1 MSTLQEN
8 LNAIKLDKDTN
19 LKPEN
24 LKKNVTCLGIT
35 GTLETG
41 GIDTSDATATANDIA
56 RGKTAYTNG
65 IKIEGALEVLE
76 GPADYGPGMIQQY
89 GTNNYDEEPAIQA
102 TVLSGDNALYNQ
114 IVTPNRTITVNIMQS
129 KIAELVGLTADKI
142 VSGNTILGIE
152 GTAKTEQSLTL
163 DELPLEGLGDD
174 FIDKH
179 NDKFEFTDYDTN
191 VIQNIS
197 YAEDMNGIFPIFK
210 DLDIVKIGVVGATGN
225 NSYPYII
232 TKLKEN
238 QSTYYMGYFSVTVNY
253 TDGTKKQTSSDNTY
267 LTGRTYGEYMVYS
280 TSEMSINLIPNIS
293 KENISNIKI
302 TMQNTM

>member
-1 MSTLQEN
+1 MANELQT
-8 LNAIKLDKDTN
+8 KLDAILLDKNTN
-19 LKPEN
+19 LLPEN
-24 LKKNVTCLGIT
+24 LKKNVTVLGIT

-41 GIDTSDATATANDIA
+41 GIDTSDATANANDLA
-56 RGKTAYTNG
+56 LNKTAYVNG
-65 IKIEGALEVLE
+65 EKIEGNIYVA
-76 GPADYGPGMIQQY
+76 
-89 GTNNYDEEPAIQA
+89 
-102 TVLSGDNALYNQ
+102 SSKS
-114 IVTPNRTITVNIMQS
+114 IVTGGKFTEDTKDLAVCHDMDLLLRTGGAIEITEEQVAAKGNITP
-129 KIAELVGLTADKI
+129 EKI
-142 VSGNTILGIE
+142 VKGNTIFGVE
-152 GTAKTEQSLTL
+152 GTAETEQSLTL

-179 NDKFEFTDYDTN
+179 NYKFEFTDYDTN

-210 DLDIVKIGVVGATGN
+210 DLDIVKIGVIGATGN

-302 TMQNTM
+302 TMQNIM